1 MRVKTHGVCLGLDGG
16 QRGEWEQP
24 ERMVEG
30 DRVMG
35 SWGGWGAAGEGQDF
49 GFGLGEHVMQEGDM
63 ILFSKRTTVAET
75 LRGCDFLNY
84 P

>member
-30 DRVMG
+30 DSHGELGR
-35 SWGGWGAAGEGQDF
+35 WGAAGEGQDF
-49 GFGLGEHVMQEGDM
+49 GFGLGEQVMQEGDM
-63 ILFSKRTTVAET
+63 ILFSK
-75 LRGCDFLNY
+75 
-84 P
+84 